1 MPQENIENLIRSWN
15 YQQGWNNGPVIQDK
29 LSPEAYGRILT
40 LYNHTWRE
48 EVLGNTFDWGT
59 DSYSVYLPESL
70 YVVSSIYLKIDVP
83 ANSGG
88 GGVHFKKY
96 PGIYALKSV
105 RLMSGGTEVYTADQ
119 NLFLHDYCES
129 LSEEALRV
137 FSRAYL
143 GGEENASA
151 DARTILIPILLPN
164 SSYMGRAGGTHGHG
178 IFPAFLGQS
187 RLELQLSMNQAK
199 NLSSSA
205 DQAPTSIVGK
215 CSIMYHQVEMTEAA
229 RRSYS
234 DLRGNYSIV
243 NRRFTELTS
252 GWQQYESAG
261 SVVHYNQFQ
270 PQGTV
275 TEVQF
280 IACTHDNDDTRH
292 TAEYILPSSIVV
304 TVDAV
309 VVKSLETPEKVRA
322 ELWTNGFT
330 PNKDFPSPGRMC
342 FAAHASGSD
351 HLYSGGYNMRLAS
364 TVDFAFTFA
373 ENVSYKIVASQ
384 IQRVTIDAVGK
395 LSASLSS

>member
-48 EVLGNTFDWGT
+48 EVLGSTFDWGT

-70 YVVSSIYLKIDVP
+70 YVVSSIYLKIEVP

-88 GGVHFKKY
+88 VNFKKY

-143 GGEENASA
+143 GGEASVSP
-151 DARTILIPILLPN
+151 DARTIMIPILLPN

-187 RLELQLSMNQAK
+187 RLELQLSMNAAK
-199 NLSSSA
+199 NLSSNA
-205 DQAPTSIVGK
+205 EQAPPTIAGR

-252 GWQQYESAG
+252 GWQQYTSAN

-275 TEVQF
+275 TEIQF
-280 IACTHDNDDTRH
+280 IAVTHNVDDTRH
-292 TAEYILPSSIVV
+292 TAAYVLPTSIIV

-309 VVKSLETPEKVRA
+309 VVRSLDTPEKVRA

-330 PNKDFPSPGRMC
+330 PNADFPSPGRMC
-342 FAAHASGSD
+342 FAAHAAGSD

>member
-15 YQQGWNNGPVIQDK
+15 YQQGWNNGPVVQDK

-40 LYNHTWRE
+40 LFNHTWRE
-48 EVLGNTFDWGT
+48 EVLGDTFDWGT
-59 DSYSVYLPESL
+59 ESYSVYLPESL
-70 YVVSSIYLKIDVP
+70 YVISSIYLRIELP

-88 GGVHFKKY
+88 AVYKNC
-96 PGIYALKSV
+96 PGIYALRSV

-119 NLFLHDYCES
+119 NLFLHDYLES

-137 FSRAYL
+137 FGRAYL
-143 GGEENASA
+143 GGEATPT
-151 DARTILIPILLPN
+151 DGARVVMIPILLPN

-187 RLELQLSMNQAK
+187 RLELQLTMNDGQ
-199 NLSSSA
+199 NLSTAAGQS
-205 DQAPTSIVGK
+205 PTSIKTK

-229 RRSYS
+229 RKSYS

-252 GWQQYESAG
+252 GWQQYTSAN
-261 SVVHYNQFQ
+261 SVAHYNQFQ

-275 TEVQF
+275 TEVLF
-280 IACTHDNDDTRH
+280 IACAQDADDTRH
-292 TAEYILPSSIVV
+292 TAEYILPTSITV

-309 VVKSLETPEKVRA
+309 VVKSLDTPEKVQA
-322 ELWTNGFT
+322 ELWQNGFT
-330 PNKDFPSPGRMC
+330 PNASFPSPGRMC
-342 FAAHASGSD
+342 FAAHAAGSD

-364 TVDFAFTFA
+364 TVDFAFTFK
-373 ENVSYKIVASQ
+373 ENVSYRIVASQ

-395 LSASLSS
+395 LSASLTS

>member
-15 YQQGWNNGPVIQDK
+15 YQQGWNNGPVVQDK

-48 EVLGNTFDWGT
+48 EVLGNTFDWGS

-70 YVVSSIYLKIDVP
+70 YVISSIYLRIELP

-88 GGVHFKKY
+88 AVFKKY

-143 GGEENASA
+143 GGEE
-151 DARTILIPILLPN
+151 DATDATRTILIPILLPN

-187 RLELQLSMNQAK
+187 RLELQLSMNAAK
-199 NLSSSA
+199 NLSSDTGQNPA
-205 DQAPTSIVGK
+205 SIQGK

-229 RRSYS
+229 RRSYA

-252 GWQQYESAG
+252 GWQQYTQANA
-261 SVVHYNQFQ
+261 VAHYNQFQ

-275 TEVQF
+275 TEVMF
-280 IACTHDNDDTRH
+280 IACTHDADDTRH
-292 TAEYILPSSIVV
+292 NAVYILPTSIVV

-309 VVKSLETPEKVRA
+309 VVKSLDTPEKVQA

-364 TVDFAFTFA
+364 TVDYAFTFKEA
-373 ENVSYKIVASQ
+373 VSYKIVASQ
-384 IQRVTIDAVGK
+384 IQRVTIAAVGK
-395 LSASLSS
+395 LSASLTS

>member
-48 EVLGNTFDWGT
+48 EVLGNTFDWGS

-70 YVVSSIYLKIDVP
+70 YVISSIYLRIELP

-88 GGVHFKKY
+88 AVFKKY

-137 FSRAYL
+137 FGAAYL
-143 GGEENASA
+143 GGEE
-151 DARTILIPILLPN
+151 DATDATRTILIPILLPN

-187 RLELQLSMNQAK
+187 RLELQLSMNAAK
-199 NLSSSA
+199 NLSSA
-205 DQAPTSIVGK
+205 AGQAPASILGK

-229 RRSYS
+229 RRSYA

-252 GWQQYESAG
+252 GWQQYTSAG
-261 SVVHYNQFQ
+261 AVAHYNQFQ

-275 TEVQF
+275 TEVMF
-280 IACTHDNDDTRH
+280 IACTHDADDSRH
-292 TAEYILPSSIVV
+292 TAAYILPTSIVV

-309 VVKSLETPEKVRA
+309 VVKSLDTPEKVRA

-351 HLYSGGYNMRLAS
+351 HMYSGGYNMRLAS
-364 TVDFAFTFA
+364 TVDYAFTFKEA
-373 ENVSYKIVASQ
+373 VSYKIVASQ

-395 LSASLSS
+395 LSASLTS